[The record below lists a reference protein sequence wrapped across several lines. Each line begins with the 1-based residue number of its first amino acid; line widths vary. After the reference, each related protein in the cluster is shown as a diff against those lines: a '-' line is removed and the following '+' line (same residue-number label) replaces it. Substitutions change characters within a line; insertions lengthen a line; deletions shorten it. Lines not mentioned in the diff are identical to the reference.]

1 MTLFEILSFF
11 LTPLVAILEPHVQQ
25 LTQWL
30 TSSALHRKIIKFFV
44 GLAVLLL
51 LVGVALV
58 AYLSFYWVYIPQ
70 RGHVGHV
77 YLHYQDPTVSG
88 IIAKGPSTKVDFTRG
103 GRRTQFLRADQ
114 AYNVAVNLHVPTSEK
129 NVAIGNFMV
138 HVTLQQADGT
148 TVQTSSR
155 PAILTYQSLPLRL
168 MRTAWKAVPL
178 VLDWSREE
186 QILRV
191 PLIERFVEDAAN
203 PVARAIVSIST
214 PELQVYRSTI
224 HFDAHFHGL
233 RYFMYYYKVSTAIV
247 FMLVF
252 IFWEIVFTVITWQVL
267 AGWFG
272 PDAETLA
279 SAHRIGQA
287 DAQATLPGQHT
298 HLLQHQLRAPTTY
311 AESPVGTTTSRAQH
325 TSSTLLPRQPQLQK
339 QGQKYGGDEWD
350 SELEEEHDLLDD
362 DDDDEDDEA
371 NLDQGLVEQRTP
383 RGRAPSSSDDEGDD
397 DSVVPERPLTPS
409 QRRYAGGAARATA
422 SPSVT
427 GSRTV
432 RDPGGRTTTTTTTT
446 ITRSSSQPHVSRQ
459 TVVETDDGTST
470 SGSTTTT
477 ASSRRTERSGLDI
490 AMTSPPPPPPSLLSE
505 RSTETQPSQGG
516 AGVGIGD
523 GSSTGRARDRR
534 VVVLSD
540 SNDEPTLSSSSRTY
554 A

>member
-1 MTLFEILSFF
+1 
-11 LTPLVAILEPHVQQ
+11 
-25 LTQWL
+25 
-30 TSSALHRKIIKFFV
+30 
-44 GLAVLLL
+44 
-51 LVGVALV
+51 
-58 AYLSFYWVYIPQ
+58 
-70 RGHVGHV
+70 
-77 YLHYQDPTVSG
+77 
-88 IIAKGPSTKVDFTRG
+88 
-103 GRRTQFLRADQ
+103 
-114 AYNVAVNLHVPTSEK
+114 YNIAVNLHVPTSEK

-138 HVTLQQADGT
+138 HVTLLRPDGDII
-148 TVQTSSR
+148 QISSR

-168 MRTAWKAVPL
+168 MRTAWRAVPL

-186 QILRV
+186 QTLRV

-272 PDAETLA
+272 TDAETLA
-279 SAHRIGQA
+279 SAHRIGQV
-287 DAQATLPGQHT
+287 DAQATLPGQHA
-298 HLLQHQLRAPTTY
+298 HLLQHQLRAPTY
-311 AESPVGTTTSRAQH
+311 AEAPVGTTTSRAQH
-325 TSSTLLPRQPQLQK
+325 PSSTLLPRQPQLQK
-339 QGQKYGGDEWD
+339 QGQKYDGDEWD

-362 DDDDEDDEA
+362 DDDDDDDA

-397 DSVVPERPLTPS
+397 SVVPERPLTPS
-409 QRRYAGGAARATA
+409 QRRYAGGAARATP
-422 SPSVT
+422 SSSVT

-432 RDPGGRTTTTTTTT
+432 REPGARTTTTTTTT
-446 ITRSSSQPHVSRQ
+446 TTRSVSQPHVSRQ

-477 ASSRRTERSGLDI
+477 VSSRRTERSGLDI

-505 RSTETQPSQGG
+505 RSSETQPSHEG

-523 GSSTGRARDRR
+523 SSSTGRARDRR